1 MPPTYIV
8 DQLNSL
14 TPDLSPFVN
23 IWFRIFRNFDSPM
36 PSGAWSAL
44 KCFRSRLSALILDVN
59 LTFFSFVSWASF
71 HMSSM
76 RPSTATDRDIGT
88 GSLPSSRNRYEARP
102 HAGWLVNAGFAVPV
116 RADTS
121 SLIGATN
128 GTGYQ
133 SSRPRYPVCCSRSYA
148 RSERVYR
155 SFRRSS
161 SGIRPVSDTGW

>member
-23 IWFRIFRNFDSPM
+23 IWFRIFRNFDRPM
-36 PSGAWSAL
+36 PSGASSAL

-59 LTFFSFVSWASF
+59 LTFFSLVSWANF

-76 RPSTATDRDIGT
+76 SPSTSTKRVIGT
-88 GSLPSSRNRYEARP
+88 GSLPSSRNRYDARP
-102 HAGWLVNAGFAVPV
+102 HAGCDVNAGFAVPV

-121 SLIGATN
+121 SEIGDRKSTRLN
-128 GTGYQ
+128 
-133 SSRPRYPVCCSRSYA
+133 SSHSQ
-148 RSERVYR
+148 
-155 SFRRSS
+155 
-161 SGIRPVSDTGW
+161 ISDAAF